1 MELLKLSKFKLQLL
15 ALITEARH
23 LRERERLAT
32 EQIQVLVQK
41 QKQTEE
47 DNSRKLQELQAEL
60 ASSSE
65 SRQKLDRQVSFLQN
79 DNALL
84 ESRQKELKETI
95 NRLLQSRESFL
106 NAYEESTC
114 EMKRSIETRDRKL
127 SVLYEKINSHLTLFD
142 SIEKE
147 ALFIKQI
154 VDNVERLVNE
164 KEEVVDILKS
174 KMEKVSS
181 LEKVFVERISLL
193 ESKLKNDQAE
203 FRKKDKLISELEA
216 ELEAAKV
223 SNDNQ
228 SQIEELQKT
237 VSAKDIVIRN
247 LISEKEALHLEVG
260 SLRVL
265 LQRIH
270 DAVANMNQ
278 EDKKAFHKTLVL
290 KEEWDTSTPN
300 EDDRTVNVE
309 QNIQERSPVKVSIIA
324 ASDDRVCQEYKSF
337 DIQLRENNNL
347 NSCVSEF
354 ACSPPESA
362 SSEPQ
367 DTLYALGTSMP
378 DGKDNCIGH
387 HLDSECS
394 MTQAETSKDAGQ
406 HSGAGA

>member
-1 MELLKLSKFKLQLL
+1 MELLKLSKFKLQLQ

-47 DNSRKLQELQAEL
+47 EYSRKLQELQAEL
-60 ASSSE
+60 TSSNE

-84 ESRQKELKETI
+84 ENKQKELKETI

-114 EMKRSIETRDRKL
+114 DMKRSIETRDRKL

-147 ALFIKQI
+147 AFSIKQL
-154 VDNVERLVNE
+154 VDNAERLVSE
-164 KEEVVDILKS
+164 KEEVVASLKS

-181 LEKVFVERISLL
+181 FEKVFVEKISLL
-193 ESKLKNDQAE
+193 ESKLKNDEDE
-203 FRKKDKLISELEA
+203 FRRKDKLISELEA

-223 SNDNQ
+223 SNDCQ

-237 VSAKDIVIRN
+237 VSAKDIVIQN
-247 LISEKEALHLEVG
+247 LIFEKEALHLEVG
-260 SLRVL
+260 SLGIL

-278 EDKKAFHKTLVL
+278 EDKKVFHKMLVV
-290 KEEWDTSTPN
+290 KEECDMGTPN
-300 EDDRTVNVE
+300 EDNRIVNVE
-309 QNIQERSPVKVSIIA
+309 QNSGERSPTKVSIIA
-324 ASDDRVCQEYKSF
+324 APDNRGSASPVCQEYKSCN
-337 DIQLRENNNL
+337 IQLRENNNL
-347 NSCVSEF
+347 NFCVSEL
-354 ACSPPESA
+354 ACSPPESV
-362 SSEPQ
+362 SSEPESASNV
-367 DTLYALGTSMP
+367 LSISIH
-378 DGKDNCIGH
+378 DGKDNCTVPGH

-394 MTQAETSKDAGQ
+394 KTQAEASKDAG
-406 HSGAGA
+406 